1 MDNMMPNNPTLLIT
15 GAAKRLGAE
24 TARTFHNNGYNVALH
39 YRQSKAPAQVLA
51 DELNSIRANSCEIFM
66 ADLDQLNEIE
76 KLATDAVQRFGRID
90 TLINNASSFYPTKI
104 GSATEQHW
112 NDLISSNMKAP
123 FFLSQACAPHLQA
136 AKGCIINIVDI
147 YSEKALANH
156 TIYCMAKAGLNMMT
170 QSLALELAPNIRVN
184 GISPGAILW
193 PSEGDS
199 AMPDQTAILAKVPL
213 ARTGEASDIANT
225 ALFLATNAP
234 YISGQVIPVDG
245 GRTAGA

>member
-1 MDNMMPNNPTLLIT
+1 MDKIMSNNPTLLIT

-24 TARTFHNNGYNVALH
+24 TAEIFHDNGYNIALH
-39 YRQSKAPAQVLA
+39 YRKSKAPALLLA
-51 DELNSIRANSCEIFM
+51 ERLNNIRANSCEIFA

-76 KLATDAVQRFGRID
+76 KLATDTVQRFGKID

-104 GSATEQHW
+104 GTATEQHW

-123 FFLSQACAPHLQA
+123 FFLSQACAPYLQKT
-136 AKGCIINIVDI
+136 KGCIINIVDI
-147 YSEKALANH
+147 YSEKALTNH

-170 QSLALELAPNIRVN
+170 QSLALELAPNVRVN
-184 GISPGAILW
+184 GVSPGAILQ
-193 PSEGDS
+193 PSEGNS
-199 AMPDQTAILAKVPL
+199 AMSDQTNILAKVPL
-213 ARTGEASDIANT
+213 ARSGEASDIANT

-234 YISGQVIPVDG
+234 YISGQIISVDG

>member
-1 MDNMMPNNPTLLIT
+1 MSDKPTLLIT

-24 TARTFHNNGYNVALH
+24 TAQKFHSAGYNIALH
-39 YRQSKAPAQVLA
+39 YRQSKTAAQALA
-51 DELNSIRANSCEIFM
+51 DKLNDIRENSCEIFA
-66 ADLDQLNEIE
+66 ADLDQLDQIE
-76 KLATDAVQRFGRID
+76 KLAADTVERFGSID

-104 GSATEQHW
+104 GTATEQQW

-123 FFLSQACAPHLQA
+123 FFLAQACAPHLSK

-170 QSLALELAPNIRVN
+170 QSLALELAPNVRVN
-184 GISPGAILW
+184 GVSPGAILW

-199 AMPDQTAILAKVPL
+199 AMPDQQAILAKVPL

>member
-1 MDNMMPNNPTLLIT
+1 MSGNPTLLIT
-15 GAAKRLGAE
+15 GAAKRLGAK
-24 TARTFHNNGYNVALH
+24 TAETFHSAGYNIALH
-39 YRQSKAPAQVLA
+39 YRQSKVSAQALA
-51 DELNSIRANSCEIFM
+51 DRLNNIRENSCHIFA
-66 ADLDQLNEIE
+66 ADLDQLDQIE
-76 KLATDAVQRFGRID
+76 KLAADTFKHFGRID
-90 TLINNASSFYPTKI
+90 ALINNASSFYPTKI
-104 GSATEQHW
+104 GTATQQHW

-123 FFLSQACAPHLQA
+123 FFLSQACAPHLSN

-170 QSLALELAPNIRVN
+170 QSLALELAPNVRVN
-184 GISPGAILW
+184 GVSPGAILW

-199 AMPDQTAILAKVPL
+199 AMPDQQAILAKVPL

-225 ALFLATNAP
+225 ALFLAANAP